1 MLFLFY
7 GQFED
12 LDRVADVDD
21 EEDGVEN
28 QELYRNLNF
37 NLSVMEKNGRFVVS
51 GYLPEEALSAGRF
64 SPALL
69 RTPLFLPSSR
79 RSDNGR
85 HAAARPVRFFARF

>member
-69 RTPLFLPSSR
+69 RTPSSFLPTGEVTTE
-79 RSDNGR
+79 DMQQQGQ
-85 HAAARPVRFFARF
+85 